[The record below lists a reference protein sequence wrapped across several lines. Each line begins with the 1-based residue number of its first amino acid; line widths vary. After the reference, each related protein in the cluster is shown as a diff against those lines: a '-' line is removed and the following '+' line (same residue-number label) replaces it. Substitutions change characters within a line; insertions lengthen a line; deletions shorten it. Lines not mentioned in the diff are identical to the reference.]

1 MRWRTA
7 FGDKTRLSVEEFGRK
22 CLLEL
27 ARAARSSARVRWHKA
42 VGATASLSVK
52 ESCRKCLM
60 EPTSA
65 AKVWEDVGAR
75 PAKLTHF

>member
-1 MRWRTA
+1 MLVGA
-7 FGDKTRLSVEEFGRK
+7 GEGS
-22 CLLEL
+22 
-27 ARAARSSARVRWHKA
+27 SSAGVRWHKA
-42 VGATASLSVK
+42 VGAATSLSVK

-65 AKVWEDVGAR
+65 AMVWENVGAR